1 MPQAIKSYAV
11 NIANILTNTSATVYT
26 CPASTTAKLIISHV
40 YGLIAGTGTCSLT
53 VGNVVFGPMTTT
65 ALTFNNGQASGA
77 MSFIQPLEMHITAG
91 QTVSYSITASPLNGA
106 TLRLQMCVI
115 EEAS

>member
-11 NIANILTNTSATVYT
+11 NIANIQTSTSATVYT
-26 CPASTTAKLIISHV
+26 CPASTTAKLIISHI
-40 YGLIAGTGTCSLT
+40 YGVVMSAGACSLT
-53 VGNVVFGPMTTT
+53 IGNVVFGPMTTT
-65 ALTFNNGQASGA
+65 ALTFNNGLATGA
-77 MSFIQPLEMHITAG
+77 LSPSAPFEMHITAG
-91 QTVSYSITASPLNGA
+91 QTVSYVITASSGNGA